1 LSPAA
6 YSAATLK
13 VPADMLGWMLGA
25 CFAGML
31 AVAAGALGLYVI
43 ARADG
48 RGIFTVGRR
57 NPTAALPKASG
68 TAPNGR

>member
-1 LSPAA
+1 MLE
-6 YSAATLK
+6 

-31 AVAAGALGLYVI
+31 AVAAGALGLHVI